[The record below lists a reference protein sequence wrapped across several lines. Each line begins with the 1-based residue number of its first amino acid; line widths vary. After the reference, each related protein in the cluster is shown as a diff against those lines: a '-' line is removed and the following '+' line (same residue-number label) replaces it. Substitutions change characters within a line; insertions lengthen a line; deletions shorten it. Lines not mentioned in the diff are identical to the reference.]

1 MKIMNKEL
9 HKVIAD
15 MTIRGI
21 KLVNLNLIIIG
32 DYNMGRK
39 KLSKT
44 QRVINAFERG
54 DVITW
59 TQLRNT
65 FDLTSPQAMVDKLRS
80 QGYMIYT
87 NKSASGTS
95 YRMGEPTQ
103 AIINAGVGAV
113 LMNGAADKTIIAAG
127 IKALYGNGVQFAS

>member
-1 MKIMNKEL
+1 
-9 HKVIAD
+9 
-15 MTIRGI
+15 
-21 KLVNLNLIIIG
+21 
-32 DYNMGRK
+32 MGRK

-80 QGYMIYT
+80 QGYMIYI
-87 NKSASGTS
+87 NKTADGTS

-113 LMNGAADKTIIAAG
+113 LMNGKADKTIIAAG
-127 IKALYGNGVQFAS
+127 IKALYGNGVGYAS

>member
-1 MKIMNKEL
+1 
-9 HKVIAD
+9 
-15 MTIRGI
+15 
-21 KLVNLNLIIIG
+21 
-32 DYNMGRK
+32 MGRK

-54 DVITW
+54 DTVTW
-59 TQLRNT
+59 TQLRTT

-87 NKSASGTS
+87 NKTVSGTS

-113 LMNGAADKTIIAAG
+113 LMNGRADKTIIAAG

>member
-1 MKIMNKEL
+1 
-9 HKVIAD
+9 
-15 MTIRGI
+15 
-21 KLVNLNLIIIG
+21 
-32 DYNMGRK
+32 MGRK

-65 FDLTSPQAMVDKLRS
+65 FDLTSSQAMVDKLRN
-80 QGYMIYT
+80 QGHMIYV
-87 NKSASGTS
+87 NKTANGTS

>member
-1 MKIMNKEL
+1 
-9 HKVIAD
+9 
-15 MTIRGI
+15 
-21 KLVNLNLIIIG
+21 
-32 DYNMGRK
+32 MGRK

-54 DVITW
+54 DTVTW
-59 TQLRNT
+59 TQLRTT

-80 QGYMIYT
+80 QGHMIYI
-87 NKSASGTS
+87 NKTTDGTS

-113 LMNGAADKTIIAAG
+113 LMNGRADKTIVAAG

>member
-1 MKIMNKEL
+1 
-9 HKVIAD
+9 
-15 MTIRGI
+15 
-21 KLVNLNLIIIG
+21 
-32 DYNMGRK
+32 MGRK

-80 QGYMIYT
+80 QGYMIYVCLLY
-87 NKSASGTS
+87 TS
-95 YRMGEPTQ
+95 PSPR
-103 AIINAGVGAV
+103 
-113 LMNGAADKTIIAAG
+113 D
-127 IKALYGNGVQFAS
+127 

>member
-1 MKIMNKEL
+1 
-9 HKVIAD
+9 
-15 MTIRGI
+15 
-21 KLVNLNLIIIG
+21 
-32 DYNMGRK
+32 MGRK

-44 QRVINAFERG
+44 QRVINAFTRG
-54 DVITW
+54 DTITW
-59 TQLRNT
+59 KTLRNT

-80 QGYMIYT
+80 QGHMIYI
-87 NKSASGTS
+87 NKTVDGTS

-113 LMNGAADKTIIAAG
+113 LMNGKADKTIIAAG

>member
-1 MKIMNKEL
+1 
-9 HKVIAD
+9 
-15 MTIRGI
+15 
-21 KLVNLNLIIIG
+21 
-32 DYNMGRK
+32 MGRK

-80 QGYMIYT
+80 QGYMIYV
-87 NKSASGTS
+87 NKTVNGTS

>member
-1 MKIMNKEL
+1 
-9 HKVIAD
+9 
-15 MTIRGI
+15 
-21 KLVNLNLIIIG
+21 
-32 DYNMGRK
+32 MGRK

-44 QRVINAFERG
+44 QRVINSFERG

-59 TQLRNT
+59 KQLRTT

-87 NKSASGTS
+87 NKTVSGTS

-103 AIINAGVGAV
+103 AIINAGVGEL
-113 LMNGAADKTIIAAG
+113 LMNGRADKTIIAAG
-127 IKALYGNGVQFAS
+127 IKALYGNVVGYAS

>member
-1 MKIMNKEL
+1 
-9 HKVIAD
+9 
-15 MTIRGI
+15 
-21 KLVNLNLIIIG
+21 
-32 DYNMGRK
+32 MGRK

-80 QGYMIYT
+80 QGYMIYV
-87 NKSASGTS
+87 NKTVNGTS

-113 LMNGAADKTIIAAG
+113 LMNGAADKTIISAG

>member
-1 MKIMNKEL
+1 
-9 HKVIAD
+9 
-15 MTIRGI
+15 
-21 KLVNLNLIIIG
+21 
-32 DYNMGRK
+32 MGRK

-54 DVITW
+54 DTVTW
-59 TQLRNT
+59 TQLRTT

-80 QGYMIYT
+80 QGHMIYI
-87 NKSASGTS
+87 NKTTDGTS

-113 LMNGAADKTIIAAG
+113 LMNGRADKTIVAAG
-127 IKALYGNGVQFAS
+127 IKALYGNGVGYAS

>member
-1 MKIMNKEL
+1 
-9 HKVIAD
+9 
-15 MTIRGI
+15 
-21 KLVNLNLIIIG
+21 
-32 DYNMGRK
+32 MGRK

-80 QGYMIYT
+80 QGFMIYI
-87 NKSASGTS
+87 NKDSKGTS
-95 YRMGEPTQ
+95 YRMGTPSK
-103 AIINAGVGAV
+103 AIIAAGVGEV
-113 LMNGAADKTIIAAG
+113 LMNGGADKAIVAAG
-127 IKALYGNGVQFAS
+127 IKALYGNGVGYAS

>member
-1 MKIMNKEL
+1 
-9 HKVIAD
+9 
-15 MTIRGI
+15 
-21 KLVNLNLIIIG
+21 
-32 DYNMGRK
+32 MGRK

-80 QGYMIYT
+80 QGYMIYI
-87 NKSASGTS
+87 NKTADGTS

-113 LMNGAADKTIIAAG
+113 LMNGRADKTIVAAG
-127 IKALYGNGVQFAS
+127 IKALYGNGVGYAS

>member
-1 MKIMNKEL
+1 
-9 HKVIAD
+9 
-15 MTIRGI
+15 
-21 KLVNLNLIIIG
+21 
-32 DYNMGRK
+32 MGRK

-54 DVITW
+54 DTVTW

-87 NKSASGTS
+87 SKTASGTS

-113 LMNGAADKTIIAAG
+113 LMNGRADKTIIAAG
-127 IKALYGNGVQFAS
+127 IKALYGNGVGYAS

>member
-1 MKIMNKEL
+1 
-9 HKVIAD
+9 
-15 MTIRGI
+15 
-21 KLVNLNLIIIG
+21 
-32 DYNMGRK
+32 MGRK

-80 QGYMIYT
+80 QGYMIYV
-87 NKSASGTS
+87 NKTVNGTS

-113 LMNGAADKTIIAAG
+113 LMNGAADTTIVAAG
-127 IKALYGNGVQFAS
+127 IKALYGTGVGYAS

>member
-1 MKIMNKEL
+1 
-9 HKVIAD
+9 
-15 MTIRGI
+15 
-21 KLVNLNLIIIG
+21 
-32 DYNMGRK
+32 MGRK

-80 QGYMIYT
+80 QGHMIYI
-87 NKSASGTS
+87 NKTADGTS

-113 LMNGAADKTIIAAG
+113 LMNGRADKTIVAAG
-127 IKALYGNGVQFAS
+127 IKALYGNGVGYAS

>member
-1 MKIMNKEL
+1 
-9 HKVIAD
+9 
-15 MTIRGI
+15 
-21 KLVNLNLIIIG
+21 
-32 DYNMGRK
+32 MGRK

-54 DVITW
+54 DTVTW

-80 QGYMIYT
+80 QGHMIYI
-87 NKSASGTS
+87 NKTADGTS

-113 LMNGAADKTIIAAG
+113 LMNGRADKTIVAAG
-127 IKALYGNGVQFAS
+127 IKALYGNGVGYAS

>member
-1 MKIMNKEL
+1 
-9 HKVIAD
+9 
-15 MTIRGI
+15 
-21 KLVNLNLIIIG
+21 
-32 DYNMGRK
+32 MGRK

-65 FDLTSPQAMVDKLRS
+65 FDLTSPQAMVDKLRN
-80 QGYMIYT
+80 QGHMIYV
-87 NKSASGTS
+87 NKTANGTS

-113 LMNGAADKTIIAAG
+113 LMNGAADKTIVAAG
-127 IKALYGNGVQFAS
+127 IKALYGTGVGYAS

>member
-1 MKIMNKEL
+1 
-9 HKVIAD
+9 
-15 MTIRGI
+15 
-21 KLVNLNLIIIG
+21 
-32 DYNMGRK
+32 MGRK

-59 TQLRNT
+59 TQLRTT

-80 QGYMIYT
+80 QGHMIYI
-87 NKSASGTS
+87 NKTADGTS

-113 LMNGAADKTIIAAG
+113 LMNGRADKTIVAAG
-127 IKALYGNGVQFAS
+127 IKALYGNGVGYAS

>member
-1 MKIMNKEL
+1 M
-9 HKVIAD
+9 D
-15 MTIRGI
+15 
-21 KLVNLNLIIIG
+21 
-32 DYNMGRK
+32 RK

-80 QGYMIYT
+80 QGHMIYI
-87 NKSASGTS
+87 NKTADGTS

-113 LMNGAADKTIIAAG
+113 LMNGRADKTIVAAG
-127 IKALYGNGVQFAS
+127 IKALYGNGVGYAS